1 MKTAALRPL
10 CYAIALAIAV
20 PPPMAFAQDA
30 PSSPQQTAAA
40 APAAKPFKQEEIE
53 ALVAPIALYPDELLV
68 QTLMAST
75 YPLEIVQA
83 ARWQKEAKNKDLK
96 GEALAKALESQ
107 EWDPSVKSIVA
118 FPQVLIMMN
127 DKLDWTQKLG
137 DAFLAQQSDVMFAV
151 QRLRQKAEQSGNLKS
166 NEQQTVVTEKETII
180 IQPANPQV
188 VYVPTYQPATVY
200 GAWPY
205 PAYPPYYLPPPPG
218 YYAGSAFVS
227 GLAFATGVAVVGSL
241 WGWGNAGWGR
251 GEVNVNVN
259 RYNNIN
265 ANNIS
270 GNRASAISNSSWKHD
285 PSHRKGV
292 NYRDPAT
299 RQQYG
304 KGTLPGADGRQDFRG
319 REDAG
324 QRGDR
329 TAGAGDRG
337 GDRTAGARD
346 RGGDRTAG
354 VGDRGGAGGNR
365 GGAGDRGGAGGN
377 RGGAGAGAGAGAA
390 GAGAAK
396 RPTTQPARQ
405 PDAFS
410 GMGNGAQARQH
421 SDRGA
426 ASRQAAARPTGGGSF
441 GGSHAGGG
449 GHAGGARGGGG
460 GGGMRGGGGRR

>member
-1 MKTAALRPL
+1 MKTAAPRTL
-10 CYAIALAIAV
+10 CYAIALAIAA
-20 PPPMAFAQDA
+20 PPPIALAQDA
-30 PSSPQQTAAA
+30 PPPQATAD
-40 APAAKPFKQEEIE
+40 APAAQPFKQEEIE

-96 GEALAKALESQ
+96 GDALAKALEPQ

-151 QRLRQKAEQSGNLKS
+151 QGLRQKAQQSGNLKS

-180 IQPANPQV
+180 IQPTNPQV
-188 VYVPTYQPATVY
+188 VYVPTYQPTTVY

-218 YYAGSAFVS
+218 YYAGSALVS

-241 WGWGNAGWGR
+241 WGWGSPGWGR
-251 GEVNVNVN
+251 GDVNVNVN

-265 ANNIS
+265 ATNIS
-270 GNRASAISNSSWKHD
+270 RNRATALSNNSWKHD

-304 KGTLPGADGRQDFRG
+304 KGTLPGADKRQDFRG
-319 REDAG
+319 REQAG

-329 TAGAGDRG
+329 
-337 GDRTAGARD
+337 
-346 RGGDRTAG
+346 
-354 VGDRGGAGGNR
+354 
-365 GGAGDRGGAGGN
+365 
-377 RGGAGAGAGAGAA
+377 
-390 GAGAAK
+390 
-396 RPTTQPARQ
+396 P
-405 PDAFS
+405 
-410 GMGNGAQARQH
+410 
-421 SDRGA
+421 
-426 ASRQAAARPTGGGSF
+426 
-441 GGSHAGGG
+441 
-449 GHAGGARGGGG
+449 
-460 GGGMRGGGGRR
+460 GGRRKRRTRTSRVTRSRRRWSRRNGIRA